1 MLRLSAV
8 GRRGLSPALKCFK
21 THRQFKNSITRTFRT
36 SAIKLSAAGA
46 GQGGGAGSAIAGA
59 TLFTIGVGGGVFG
72 YAAFDDKFR
81 KMLEESVPGSQDVF
95 DTILGPLE
103 SPPPT
108 KPQKDAVPPPKL
120 KLTSPIM
127 VTKPQEENLEVKE
140 DEAEPTQHA
149 SAAPASEISQLPSVE
164 IATPPPP
171 PLEEPPP
178 IPTVVEETHVT
189 VEETPVT
196 VEETPVTVEEIPVA
210 VEETPVSVDE
220 IPVTVEEIPVTTEE
234 TPSSVEESLV
244 LEENSAKVEELSV
257 PSEQISTETPSVPV
271 DETSNNL
278 KLSPAAVDE
287 ALSSSEETAATAED
301 IPPASAEEIPAVSAE
316 ETQSSSDESSTLT
329 EETSAPTEES
339 SVSSEETLA
348 YVHEPLKEVEKSLK
362 TFPANVE
369 NDSLEQV
376 LHELQRDMISATE
389 VAVASLEASADAV
402 VSHIGIMQSVL
413 ESNLAARDDNSWNQV
428 FDAATAKSNAL
439 KLAEKREKEAL
450 AAINNVVES
459 IEAGRRNKTTATNPE
474 LLVAEEEVSAALY
487 KLEQGRAR
495 IGAVE
500 GEARVVE
507 QYRDIVEEGRQ
518 QFNKE
523 MAAIMPDVK
532 LGENNKRLTEDE
544 LNMFITHAYR
554 KVLYLQQE
562 LAKQQTLEQQRF
574 KQALEKLKIEAQ
586 MAASEKM
593 DNELERQKREMEI
606 EHQKRLATMKEDA
619 EAELRIQ
626 LRRQAAAHSDHI
638 TDVLSVQEAELSR
651 KHEHNLNESL
661 STAESKYLISL
672 AALNGKVEGLVSAL
686 ESRSEADKE
695 SISAQKL
702 WLACLSLRSS
712 IELGSGNAEN
722 LDTTMKPLT
731 DDIKAIKEVAG
742 DCDVVNAIV
751 SGIPEEASNRGV
763 YTETALLHRFNKVES
778 VARKVARIGDE
789 GGSLFVYGMS
799 YLESMLLI
807 DTSERSPI
815 VSNEPVDVSSLD
827 CHAILSEARFSL
839 ERGDLV
845 RAVQFMRLLNGE
857 PRRVASDWISEARL
871 HIEAKQASQALIAH
885 AASVGLEVL
894 P

>member
-1 MLRLSAV
+1 MLRLSAI
-8 GRRGLSPALKCFK
+8 GQRGLSPAFK
-21 THRQFKNSITRTFRT
+21 SVNTHRQCKNRIIRTFRT
-36 SAIKLSAAGA
+36 SAIKWSPAGT
-46 GQGGGAGSAIAGA
+46 GHGSGAGSVIAGA

-95 DTILGPLE
+95 ETILGPLE
-103 SPPPT
+103 APPP
-108 KPQKDAVPPPKL
+108 KPKRDAVPPPKL

-127 VTKPQEENLEVKE
+127 ITKPQEEKQIVQDSAPLLIQETSSTPSEECVKE
-140 DEAEPTQHA
+140 TFPQTTE
-149 SAAPASEISQLPSVE
+149 VE
-164 IATPPPP
+164 IALPPSPP
-171 PLEEPPP
+171 SEEPPP
-178 IPTVVEETHVT
+178 SLTVVSEI
-189 VEETPVT
+189 PVAIS
-196 VEETPVTVEEIPVA
+196 ESPVTVEEISVN
-210 VEETPVSVDE
+210 VEETSTSAEETALGETPVSVKETPDPILE
-220 IPVTVEEIPVTTEE
+220 NLVPEENSVKVEESSPSKETTSPAEE
-234 TPSSVEESLV
+234 VSIKDSNVPIEKESNAPEMNTVSTEDASSEEIAALEEKKPTVSVEEA
-244 LEENSAKVEELSV
+244 N
-257 PSEQISTETPSVPV
+257 P
-271 DETSNNL
+271 
-278 KLSPAAVDE
+278 
-287 ALSSSEETAATAED
+287 SSEE
-301 IPPASAEEIPAVSAE
+301 SLLVEETLVPAE
-316 ETQSSSDESSTLT
+316 ETLVDV
-329 EETSAPTEES
+329 TSNLPEQ
-339 SVSSEETLA
+339 
-348 YVHEPLKEVEKSLK
+348 PKEVEKSLK
-362 TFPANVE
+362 IFPDNVE

-428 FDAATAKSNAL
+428 FEAASAKSKAL

-450 AAINNVVES
+450 SAINNVVES

-474 LLVAEEEVSAALY
+474 LIVAEEEVSAALY

-523 MAAIMPDVK
+523 MASIMPDVK

-544 LNMFITHAYR
+544 LNMFIMHAYR

-638 TDVLSVQEAELSR
+638 TDVLTVQEAELTR

-661 STAESKYLISL
+661 STAESKYLMSV
-672 AALNGKVEGLVSAL
+672 AALNGKVEGIVSAL
-686 ESRSEADKE
+686 ESRSQADKE

-712 IELGSGNAEN
+712 IELGSVSSEN
-722 LDTTMKPLT
+722 LDTTMKPLSNE
-731 DDIKAIKEVAG
+731 IKAIKEVAG
-742 DCDVVNAIV
+742 DCDFVNAIV
-751 SGIPEEASNRGV
+751 SGIPEEASRRGV
-763 YTETALLHRFNKVES
+763 YTETALRHRFNKVES
-778 VARKVARIGDE
+778 ISRKVARIGDE

-799 YLESMLLI
+799 YLESLLLI
-807 DTSERSPI
+807 DTSERSAV
-815 VSNEPVDVSSLD
+815 VSNEPLDASSLD
-827 CHAILSEARFSL
+827 CHAILSEARYSL

-845 RAVQFMRLLNGE
+845 RAVQFMRLLKGE